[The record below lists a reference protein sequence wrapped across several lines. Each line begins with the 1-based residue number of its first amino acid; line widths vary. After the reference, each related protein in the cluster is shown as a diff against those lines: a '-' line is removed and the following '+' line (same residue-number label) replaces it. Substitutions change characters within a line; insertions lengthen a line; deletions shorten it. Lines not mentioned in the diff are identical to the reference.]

1 MPFYQMGQYDPAM
14 DEMRKAQLEGRNRPG
29 GQNGGEDVTG
39 QMPYG
44 PPPGQ
49 WKNWEEFE
57 N

>member
-1 MPFYQMGQYDPAM
+1 MPFYQMGQHDPAM